1 MLAEG
6 HREWVRG
13 LGRLVDDAALREAI
27 GGAARRDVVGRYG
40 CDAQASDAAD
50 FLSAVLERGSGGE
63 RPLPEVIE
71 LEAES
76 GSEVALEP
84 GDALFDGHQFAA
96 ERGGPL
102 LPGQEVEQSFECR
115 RDGLC
120 RIDLRVGTYVRHN
133 PHDVE
138 FTVLD
143 DADRILARKV
153 VGADRFVDRRFVSV
167 ELDRPW
173 MESAGRR
180 VRIRAEAPGATAGNA
195 ILLWHAPC
203 AAGGLKIGG
212 IEQAGRTL
220 SFRSFLAPGVAG

>member
-1 MLAEG
+1 MD
-6 HREWVRG
+6 HHTVRFNPTG
-13 LGRLVDDAALREAI
+13 QSAPVDDGVTLLDAAAEAGI
-27 GGAARRDVVGRYG
+27 VVKGICGRGACGRCKMIVLEGRPRAKRTPLLSRADVEQGAVLA
-40 CDAQASDAAD
+40 CQTTVASD
-50 FLSAVLERGSGGE
+50 LLVAV
-63 RPLPEVIE
+63 P
-71 LEAES
+71 
-76 GSEVALEP
+76 
-84 GDALFDGHQFAA
+84 
-96 ERGGPL
+96 
-102 LPGQEVEQSFECR
+102 
-115 RDGLC
+115 
-120 RIDLRVGTYVRHN
+120 
-133 PHDVE
+133 
-138 FTVLD
+138 
-143 DADRILARKV
+143 DRILARKV